1 MVPAGISEKMARRR
15 VERSA
20 GIVEQCYYHF
30 IMHAA
35 WMRGHGLER
44 HRDNENQMPIRQGT
58 IKGLRKEETESPE
71 LRTAIGP

>member
-1 MVPAGISEKMARRR
+1 MRHGFV
-15 VERSA
+15 
-20 GIVEQCYYHF
+20 
-30 IMHAA
+30 
-35 WMRGHGLER
+35 RGHGLER